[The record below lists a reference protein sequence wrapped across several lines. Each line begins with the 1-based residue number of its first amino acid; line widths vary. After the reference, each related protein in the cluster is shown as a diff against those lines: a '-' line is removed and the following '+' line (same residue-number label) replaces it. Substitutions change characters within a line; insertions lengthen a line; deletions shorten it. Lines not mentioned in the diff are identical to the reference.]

1 MPKALNV
8 APESR
13 QAEQPAEGSKN
24 IREIRPLIN
33 ALAPSESSLIQDAGD
48 AASAPAAIV
57 MSSPPPNGREPETAM
72 SAEPTKRV
80 GAGAAISK
88 SGAAAAANIGN
99 SEKLAIKKTRNQGR
113 VFTIPGQ
120 VVSLLVLIMPL
131 VVALYMSFT
140 NWSPTRSGLSDAS
153 FVGLDNFKELL
164 VYDNRFL
171 QAVGRTALLAVICL
185 SLEFMLGLAL
195 ATLFLRTFRG
205 QKILFSAFLTPMMVL
220 PVVVGYTFWM
230 LFQSNGPVNQVLALV
245 GVSGVEWFRGTKL
258 AFLAVVLTEVWH
270 WTPLFFLI
278 LLSGLNAVPE
288 NPVRAAVILGASP
301 RQVFWRI
308 VLPAL
313 RPVIVVAF
321 VIRAMEIIKIFDEV
335 FLLTRGG
342 PGSSTETIS
351 LYIYKLAFNDFQ
363 LAYGAA
369 AAFLV
374 LAGSL
379 LMVHLLMIPVR
390 DQLLARKA

>member
-1 MPKALNV
+1 MP
-8 APESR
+8 APEL
-13 QAEQPAEGSKN
+13 P
-24 IREIRPLIN
+24 PP
-33 ALAPSESSLIQDAGD
+33 APSSDA
-48 AASAPAAIV
+48 
-57 MSSPPPNGREPETAM
+57 
-72 SAEPTKRV
+72 
-80 GAGAAISK
+80 
-88 SGAAAAANIGN
+88 
-99 SEKLAIKKTRNQGR
+99 RNQGR
-113 VFTIPGQ
+113 IFTIPGQ
-120 VVSLLVLIMPL
+120 VVSLMVLVMPL

-140 NWSPTRSGLSDAS
+140 NWSPTRSSLRDAS
-153 FVGLDNFKELL
+153 FVGLENFQELL

-185 SLEFMLGLAL
+185 SLEFAFGLAL

-230 LFQSNGPVNQVLALV
+230 LFQSNGPVNQMLAAV
-245 GVSGVEWFRGTKL
+245 GIAGVEWFRSTKL
-258 AFLAVVLTEVWH
+258 AFLAVVVTEVWH

-288 NPVRAAVILGASP
+288 NPIRAAVILGASP
-301 RQVFWRI
+301 RQVFWRV
-308 VLPAL
+308 VLPML

-321 VIRAMEIIKIFDEV
+321 VIRAMEVIKIFDEV

-390 DQLLARKA
+390 DQLLARRA